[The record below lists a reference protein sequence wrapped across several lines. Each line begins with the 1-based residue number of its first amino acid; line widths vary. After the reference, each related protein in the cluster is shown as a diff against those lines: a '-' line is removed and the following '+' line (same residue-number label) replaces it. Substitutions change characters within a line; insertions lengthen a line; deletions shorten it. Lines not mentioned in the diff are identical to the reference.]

1 MRRMS
6 GTDSLFI
13 SGETPTWHQ
22 HIAGLVILDLADV
35 PGFGFNDVVRTVSE
49 RLPLIPK
56 LTWKLKSVPL
66 GLDRS
71 VWVDDAAFDIRRH
84 MHHITARSPGGPR
97 ETAAAVAPILSRQL
111 DRRYPLWE
119 LWYVDGIVNGR
130 VAVVMKFHHCV
141 LDGGAGSVL
150 ATLLLD
156 TEPSPP
162 PREALT
168 LPPPEPEPNDLQ
180 LLVEGLVPALTAPLR
195 AAGYAVRSLH
205 RGVELARHVAA
216 GRPTPDIGAMLRA
229 PKTSFNSTI
238 GPMRSIAFKSVSL
251 TDVKA
256 LRRHFD
262 VRVND
267 VALALCS
274 GALRTY
280 LEGRGELPDRSLTA
294 GIPVSIR
301 AEGDTALDNQ
311 LSYLVVPIATD
322 VADPEARL
330 RAIVQHTAAAKEV
343 HKVLRA
349 NPVGSIGDTAPPFV
363 LGTLL
368 RLAYQAHVLS
378 YVPGMMNTI
387 VSNVPGPPM
396 TLYMGGARLAGVF
409 SASVLLDQMGLN
421 ITLFTFGDRVD
432 FGLHV
437 DPDLVEDPWAIADA
451 ISDALAELMK
461 AAGLGTPTPVEDAF
475 GIASDVDLRD
485 ELSASSPAVAA
496 PRPPR

>member
-22 HIAGLVILDLADV
+22 HVGGLVILDVAGV
-35 PGFGFNDVVRTVSE
+35 PGFGFDAVVRTVSD
-49 RLPLIPK
+49 RLALIPK
-56 LTWKLKSVPL
+56 LTWKLKPVPL
-66 GLDRS
+66 GLDRA
-71 VWVDDAAFDIRRH
+71 VWVDDAEFDIRRH
-84 MHHITARSPGGPR
+84 VHHIAVRAPGGPR

-119 LWYVDGIVNGR
+119 FWYVDGIVNGR
-130 VAVVMKFHHCV
+130 VAVVMKFHHCM

-156 TEPSPP
+156 TEPSPK
-162 PREALT
+162 PRET
-168 LPPPEPEPNDLQ
+168 PPLPPAEPEPSDLR
-180 LLVEGLVPALTAPLR
+180 LLAEGLVPAVTAPLR
-195 AAGYAVRSLH
+195 TAKYAVRSVR

-216 GRPTPDIGAMLRA
+216 GHAMPDIGAMLRA
-229 PKTSFNSTI
+229 PKTSFNAAI
-238 GPMRSIAFKSVSL
+238 GPMRSMAFKSVSFA
-251 TDVKA
+251 DVKA
-256 LRRHFD
+256 LRSHFD

-280 LEGRGELPDRSLTA
+280 LQDRGELPDRSLTA

-301 AEGDTALDNQ
+301 AEGDTSLDNQ

-322 VADPEARL
+322 IADPEARL
-330 RAIVQHTAAAKEV
+330 RAIVRHTAAAKEV
-343 HKVLRA
+343 HKVMRA

-368 RLAYQAHVLS
+368 RLAYEAHVLS

-396 TLYMGGARLAGVF
+396 TLYMSGARLTGIF

-421 ITLFTFGDRVD
+421 ITLFTFGGRVD
-432 FGLHV
+432 FGVHV
-437 DPDLVEDPWAIADA
+437 DPDLVEDPWVIANAIH
-451 ISDALAELMK
+451 DALAELMA
-461 AAGLGTPTPVEDAF
+461 AAGLGPPTPVEDAF
-475 GIASDVDLRD
+475 GIASDVDLGD
-485 ELSASSPAVAA
+485 ELRASTPAEVASQL
-496 PRPPR
+496 PR